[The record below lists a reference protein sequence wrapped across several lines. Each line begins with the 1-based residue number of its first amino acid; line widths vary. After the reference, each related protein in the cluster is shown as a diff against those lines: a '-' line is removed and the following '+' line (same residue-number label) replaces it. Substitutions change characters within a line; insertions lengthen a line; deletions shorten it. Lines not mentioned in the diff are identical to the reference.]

1 MGPLI
6 PTFSRI
12 STTIVSEQENG
23 QRSPTFMAS
32 FFYGTNPTSA
42 SLASRNTLS
51 LLSSYQPLLLLPT
64 LIRPMNSP
72 NTPTLH
78 LIFRSPLNQLKP
90 ATNPNHTK
98 NQTAYAPLSC
108 IS

>member
-1 MGPLI
+1 
-6 PTFSRI
+6 
-12 STTIVSEQENG
+12 
-23 QRSPTFMAS
+23 MAS

-42 SLASRNTLS
+42 SPASRNTLW

-64 LIRPMNSP
+64 LIQLTNPP
-72 NTPTLH
+72 NTTTLH
-78 LIFRSPLNQLKP
+78 LIFRSPLDRLKL
-90 ATNPNHTK
+90 ATNPDHTK